1 MPRDLRTARHYAL
14 RQFGGCSCS
23 LGLGEC
29 TCFTACEKPE
39 TDDEWEPVPDAEVI
53 WLLMPF
59 IVGVIGGLAI
69 LVMVLT

>member
-1 MPRDLRTARHYAL
+1 MPRDLRSERPYSLAEFCCNGDC
-14 RQFGGCSCS
+14 RQGRDCPLVPRRMVDEG
-23 LGLGEC
+23 
-29 TCFTACEKPE
+29 
-39 TDDEWEPVPDAEVI
+39 EWEPVPDAEVI

>member
-1 MPRDLRTARHYAL
+1 MVDE
-14 RQFGGCSCS
+14 G
-23 LGLGEC
+23 
-29 TCFTACEKPE
+29 
-39 TDDEWEPVPDAEVI
+39 EWEPVPDAEVI